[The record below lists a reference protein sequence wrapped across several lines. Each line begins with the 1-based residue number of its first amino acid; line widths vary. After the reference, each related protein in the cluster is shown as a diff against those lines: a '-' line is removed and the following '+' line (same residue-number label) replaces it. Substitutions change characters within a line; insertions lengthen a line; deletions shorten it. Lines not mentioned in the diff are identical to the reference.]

1 VRKEIEEKLRKS
13 VPTFVTKV
21 DSIKETTTWQ
31 IEGQRN
37 PVGPYSKSGIAN
49 NAVRKQLDEKPAK
62 IIADLLEH
70 YEEMDKIIPTCSSP
84 RGFKEAWDVRSNGQD
99 VTKYDLEEITALG
112 GQAQLENRDTSEKV
126 KQKVLTR
133 KKIWKRDPAG
143 GTGESVFSIAGPG
156 ATYFGSGKNGKFIKF
171 LRHNPNQ
178 FYTYEDDMNEQ
189 YVFKYQPPAGYAALS
204 GALRYRWMEEL
215 SNILELELVVL
226 IVLWFNQDVNDTI
239 NNILFVAPAKI
250 VRKERSDFNK
260 SLFEPLKLEI
270 ISQNQFYEFL
280 DNLNSIG
287 ADVVGE
293 IKRRSPLDAK
303 TSRAWSYDKLQSS
316 KLGNSVKNWARKTGR
331 RCPQCDRK
339 FDEFSNN
346 KKIAFG
352 HIISQDWANSFTFLK
367 KIVHHPDNLYLSCG
381 NCNATLS
388 NRFPDFIQWPKK
400 SYQKTLRDKIEEY
413 SSHKGGTIGDWIR
426 DYADDIKQ
434 TKP

>member
-1 VRKEIEEKLRKS
+1 MRKEIEEKLRKS
-13 VPTFVTKV
+13 VPRFVTKV

-31 IEGQRN
+31 IEGQQN
-37 PVGPYSKSGIAN
+37 PVGPYSKSGIAK
-49 NAVRKQLDEKPAK
+49 NAVRKQLNEKPAK

-99 VTKYDLEEITALG
+99 VTKYDLAEITALG

-126 KQKVLTR
+126 KQKVLSR
-133 KKIWKRDPAG
+133 KKIWKRDPTD
-143 GTGESVFSIAGPG
+143 GTGESVFSIEGVG
-156 ATYFGSGKNGKFIKF
+156 EMYFGSGKNGKFIKF
-171 LRHNPNQ
+171 LRHNPNPHH
-178 FYTYEDDMNEQ
+178 TYRDEMNEQ
-189 YVFKYQPPAGYAALS
+189 YVFKYQPTGGTGGLT

-215 SNILELELVVL
+215 SNILGLELVILV
-226 IVLWFNQDVNDTI
+226 VLWFDQDVNDTI

-250 VRKERSDFNK
+250 VRKKRSDLNK
-260 SLFEPLKLEI
+260 SLFEPLELEI

-331 RCPQCDRK
+331 RCPQCDKK
-339 FDEFSNN
+339 FDAFSNN

-426 DYADDIKQ
+426 DHADDIKD